1 MADAEYAPETEPSA
15 PDAAGHAAGDSG
27 GNGQGA
33 MEAGA
38 ESGAG
43 AGGAAAD
50 ELPGYLAWLEGYP
63 ALQALFIAGVVIAL
77 AAGLHL
83 LTRWVLLWFITRVV
97 SRIPTWWVAILREH
111 RALERLVPAVPAV
124 VIHEGANHIPHLP
137 MVWQHLIQ
145 RLAVATIVLVV
156 ARGLGALIS
165 AANDIYLRYP
175 IARGRPIKGY
185 LQVVKIV
192 IYAIAIILILAALMD
207 QSPLIFLSGLGAMTA
222 IIMLIFRETILSFV
236 AGIQLVNNDL
246 VRVGDWIE
254 MPQFDADGDVIDI
267 SLNVVKVQNWDRTH
281 AMIPT
286 HKFLEHS
293 FRNWRSMHES
303 GGRRIK
309 RAVHLDMTSIRFLS
323 EDEIRYFSRFVLL
336 SDYMQRKAT
345 ELDTY
350 NRQHCPQES
359 ADVIANARHL
369 TNVGTFRAYVIEYLR
384 RHPQIHKQMT
394 FLVRQLAPTPQGLP
408 IEVYVFTTDTIW
420 AKYEAIQADIFDHI
434 LSIVPEF
441 GLRLFQEPSGHDLT
455 GLARALGNGQAAT
468 GKLHLPGPAS
478 RHENIAA
485 STARTSPAGS
495 PYASKPSAHRRT
507 TDTREDD

>member
-1 MADAEYAPETEPSA
+1 MANADHVPETEPSA
-15 PDAAGHAAGDSG
+15 PEGAARAAG
-27 GNGQGA
+27 GNGGDGQGPGEV
-33 MEAGA
+33 EAGA
-38 ESGAG
+38 ESGAT
-43 AGGAAAD
+43 AAAAAD
-50 ELPGYLAWLEGYP
+50 DLPGYLAWLEGYP
-63 ALQALFIAGVVIAL
+63 ALQALFVAGVVIAL

-83 LTRWVLLWFITRVV
+83 LTRWGLLWFITRVI
-97 SRIPTWWVAILREH
+97 SRIPNWWITIIREH
-111 RALERLVPAVPAV
+111 RVLERLVPAVPAV
-124 VIHEGANHIPHLP
+124 VIHEGARHIPHLP
-137 MVWQHLIQ
+137 EVWQHLVQ

-192 IYAIAIILILAALMD
+192 IYAVAIILILAALMD

-336 SDYMQRKAT
+336 SDYMQRKAS

-369 TNVGTFRAYVIEYLR
+369 TNVGTFRAYVVEYLR

-420 AKYEAIQADIFDHI
+420 ANYEAIQADIFDHI

-455 GLARALGNGQAAT
+455 GLARALGNGRLPANSAHSPEASPRARDDAADT
-468 GKLHLPGPAS
+468 QGPAS
-478 RHENIAA
+478 AVV
-485 STARTSPAGS
+485 SRT
-495 PYASKPSAHRRT
+495 R
-507 TDTREDD
+507 DTREDD